1 MKLPTFLSP
10 GTLTTSDVWRLLFY
24 VSGVLAVILLSVFW
38 SVRVAALHDHLAD
51 SRKQLTLYAAHVAGE
66 LAKYET
72 IPALLATNQRVRKVL
87 EQPNNL
93 SARQALNEYF
103 EHSAGASQAL
113 AIYLMDRQGITRAA
127 SNWADEQQSFIGQHF
142 AYRPYF
148 QQALQGGAGR
158 YFALGATSAERGY
171 YFAEPVYK
179 LGQVIGVVVVKL
191 DVSVLE
197 QRWRGL
203 RQQVFVTDTEGVV
216 FIATR
221 PDWLYHTW
229 NPLTEAVQQQIRH
242 QQRYPGQS
250 LPVLSRQ
257 TAGQFKT
264 STLVQM
270 PDTAVRDY
278 LHVQQPL
285 PAADWQLHVLNPLD
299 EVDNRAWQSVWVAL
313 AVCGIGLLGVAMFWQ
328 RQQYH
333 IRARQVLEQ
342 AHNQLEQRVRA
353 RTTDL
358 QHQVEERQR
367 AETALHTAQDKLIQ
381 AAKLAMLGQLSA
393 SVAHELNQ
401 PLSAIRSYT
410 GNAQLLL
417 QRDAP
422 AEAAAN
428 LAEITRLVERMAR
441 ISAQLKQFARKS
453 SGECVPV
460 SLAAAIQVSVQL
472 WQRELEQAG
481 VTLQAETTTAQ
492 VLADTTRLE
501 QVLVNLIGNALQA
514 LVAAATLQP
523 QINIRVQC
531 AETLC
536 YVTVSDNG
544 PGIPDT
550 QLTQIF
556 DPFFTTR
563 QAGLGLGLAI
573 SQQIIEHS
581 GGTLTVA
588 QVTDGG
594 AAFTFSCNV
603 CTFA

>member
-1 MKLPTFLSP
+1 MLNIPVFFAP
-10 GTLTTSDVWRLLFY
+10 GTFTASDVWRLLFY
-24 VSGVLAVILLSVFW
+24 VSVAITVVLLSVFW
-38 SVRVAALHDHLAD
+38 SVRVAALQDHLAD
-51 SRKQLTLYAAHVAGE
+51 SQKQLTLYAAHVAGE
-66 LAKYET
+66 LAKYQA

-87 EQPNNL
+87 EQPHNL

-103 EHSAGASQAL
+103 EQSAQASQAL

-127 SNWADEQQSFIGQHF
+127 SNWQAEDTFIGRHF

-148 QQALQGGAGR
+148 RQALQGRTGR
-158 YFALGATSAERGY
+158 YFALGTTSAVRGY
-171 YFAEPVYK
+171 YFAEPVYQ

-197 QRWRGL
+197 KRWRGA
-203 RQQVFVTDTEGVV
+203 RQQIFVTDTDGVV

-229 NPLTEAVQQQIRH
+229 LPLTAAVKQRIRH
-242 QQRYPGQS
+242 SQRYPGQS
-250 LPVLSRQ
+250 LPILSRQ
-257 TAGQFKT
+257 TAGQFRT
-264 STLVQM
+264 ASLVQM
-270 PDTAVRDY
+270 ADHGVAHHY
-278 LHVQQPL
+278 LHVQQPM
-285 PAADWQLHVLNPLD
+285 PAADWQLHVLNSLD
-299 EVDNRAWQSVWVAL
+299 EVDSRAWQATWIAL
-313 AVCGIGLLGVAMFWQ
+313 ALCGIGLIGAAMVWQ

-333 IRARQVLEQ
+333 VQARQVLEQ
-342 AHNQLEQRVRA
+342 AHNQLEQRVQT
-353 RTTDL
+353 RTVDL
-358 QHQVEERQR
+358 QHQIEERQR
-367 AETALHTAQDKLIQ
+367 AEVALRAAQDKLVQ

-401 PLSAIRSYT
+401 PLSAIRSYA

-417 QRDAP
+417 QRDATTDV
-422 AEAAAN
+422 AAN
-428 LAEITRLVERMAR
+428 LSAITQLVARMAR

-460 SLAAAIQVSVQL
+460 SLAAAIQVSAQL

-481 VTLQAETTTAQ
+481 VALQIAATRVQ
-492 VLADTTRLE
+492 VLADATRLE

-514 LVAAATLQP
+514 LIAAQTSQP
-523 QINIRVQC
+523 SINIQVHC
-531 AETLC
+531 AEGFC

-544 PGIPDT
+544 PGIPDA
-550 QLTQIF
+550 QLIQIF

-563 QAGLGLGLAI
+563 RAGLGLGLAI

-588 QVTDGG
+588 RARSGG
-594 AAFTFSCNV
+594 AAFTFSLPL
-603 CTFA
+603 A